1 MSFFDKYFL
10 EEGEDAPPANDGGGA
25 PAEAPAPP
33 QDDSP
38 PDMPT
43 DLDGDMGGS
52 ADMGGDAGG
61 GGDDDM
67 PPGMDDFGGDS
78 SDDTSSGGDSQQG
91 DKKEP
96 TFAEKISNI
105 LNSKLYQRFV
115 SLLNR
120 IENQL
125 LSIKNNFDIFNIICA
140 ESTDHIDILKKLSEN
155 IRMYINDY
163 FINENYSKNL
173 LFFNKCLNLYK
184 LTNDELIKVVKHG
197 IK

>member
-1 MSFFDKYFL
+1 MSFFDKYFV
-10 EEGEDAPPANDGGGA
+10 EEGEDAPPADTGGGDSGGA
-25 PAEAPAPP
+25 PPPEAPPADDGPP
-33 QDDSP
+33 E
-38 PDMPT
+38 MPT
-43 DLDGDMGGS
+43 DLGGGGDMGG
-52 ADMGGDAGG
+52 GT
-61 GGDDDM
+61 DDM
-67 PPGMDDFGGDS
+67 PPGMDDFGGDDS
-78 SDDTSSGGDSQQG
+78 SGDTSSGGGGEDDG
-91 DKKEP
+91 NKKEP

-105 LNSKLYQRFV
+105 LNSKLYQRFI

-125 LSIKNNFDIFNIICA
+125 LSIKNNFDIFNIICS

-155 IRMYINDY
+155 IRLYINEY
-163 FINENYSKNL
+163 FINESYSKNL

>member
-1 MSFFDKYFL
+1 MSFFDKYFV
-10 EEGEDAPPANDGGGA
+10 EEGEDVPPADTGGGDTGGAPPAD
-25 PAEAPAPP
+25 APP
-33 QDDSP
+33 ADDGP

-43 DLDGDMGGS
+43 DLGGGDDMGG
-52 ADMGGDAGG
+52 GT
-61 GGDDDM
+61 DDM
-67 PPGMDDFGGDS
+67 PPGMDDFGGGDDS
-78 SDDTSSGGDSQQG
+78 SGDTSSGGG
-91 DKKEP
+91 EEGNKKEP

-105 LNSKLYQRFV
+105 LNSKLYQRFI

-125 LSIKNNFDIFNIICA
+125 LSIKNNFDIFNIICS

-155 IRMYINDY
+155 IRLYINEY
-163 FINENYSKNL
+163 FINESYSKNL

>member
-1 MSFFDKYFL
+1 MSFFDKYFV
-10 EEGEDAPPANDGGGA
+10 EEGEDAPPADTGGGDAGGA
-25 PAEAPAPP
+25 PPADAPP
-33 QDDSP
+33 ADDGP

-43 DLDGDMGGS
+43 DLGGGGDMGGET
-52 ADMGGDAGG
+52 
-61 GGDDDM
+61 DDM
-67 PPGMDDFGGDS
+67 PPGMDDFGGGDDS
-78 SDDTSSGGDSQQG
+78 SGDTSSGGG
-91 DKKEP
+91 EEGNKKEP

-105 LNSKLYQRFV
+105 LNSKLYQRFI

-125 LSIKNNFDIFNIICA
+125 LSIKNNFDIFNIICS

-155 IRMYINDY
+155 IRLYINEY
-163 FINENYSKNL
+163 FINESYSKNL